1 MPIRVKISSETPKSW
16 FAPHFQNNFVINDD
30 IAGETEEDYEDQLK
44 QEASNETFSVLD
56 TFKEGKK
63 ESFKYFK
70 YSMHSSRMGAQ

>member
-1 MPIRVKISSETPKSW
+1 LP
-16 FAPHFQNNFVINDD
+16 PHLQNYFVINDD

-63 ESFKYFK
+63 ESFKIFK
-70 YSMHSSRMGAQ
+70 IFYAQ